1 MINIVVKDSFFV
13 NKFID
18 EETQQTTNLETTKTF
33 EISEPKLIIAIAK
46 DISRDLAKQTVAAV
60 VNGKQVDASF
70 LVSDDC
76 EIKFITNLDDD
87 SLEVIR
93 HSTAHL
99 LAQAVTELFDDVKVS
114 IGPVIENGFYYDFD
128 LTHRLSEEDFPA
140 IEKKMRQLV
149 AQDLQVQRLE
159 MARDEAKKYFAS
171 KNQEFK
177 VEILNNIPAHE
188 TISAY
193 QQGDFVDLCRGP
205 HLMKTSAIKAFK
217 LTKIAG
223 AYFKGDSNNKMLQR
237 IYGTAWRTQK
247 ELEQYLFML
256 EEAEK
261 RDHRKLGKQLNLF
274 MFSEYGQGFA
284 FWLPRGMTLR
294 DQLESFWKKLHLS
307 HGYQEIK
314 TPIMLSKELWQ
325 TSGHWENYR
334 ENMYVS
340 TIEDDS
346 IDREYAIKPM
356 NCPGCMLVY
365 KNDMHSYKELPIKY
379 SELGLVHRH
388 EASGALHGLFRV
400 RQFTQDDAHIFMLP
414 EQIEQ
419 EIIKVMELIDI
430 IYKKLGFEDYMIFL
444 ATKPDNAI
452 GGDNIWEKAETA
464 LQNAITKTKKPY
476 TLCPKDGA
484 FYGPKLDFKI
494 KDSLGRLWQLSTIQL
509 DFNLPERFDIHYIG
523 ADGNKHRPVM
533 LHRAIYGSL
542 ERLIGILIEHGA
554 GVLPLFCTPVQAM
567 VMNIS
572 EHQENYAK
580 SVYHHLQKHGIRAE
594 LDLTNEKIS
603 YKIRHHSTMKIP
615 YLLIVGDNEMEKD
628 QVTVREGQGGA
639 NLGNMSVHDFVKLIE
654 DKI

>member
-1 MINIVVKDSFFV
+1 MIKITVKDSFFV
-13 NKFID
+13 NKII
-18 EETQQTTNLETTKTF
+18 EENQQVTCLESTKTF
-33 EISEPKLIIAIAK
+33 EIPEPKSIIAIAK
-46 DISRDLAKQTVAAV
+46 DIHRDLAKQTVAAV
-60 VNGKQVDASF
+60 VNGKEVDASF

-76 EIKFITNLDDD
+76 EIKFITNLDDE

-99 LAQAVTELFDDVKVS
+99 LAQAVTELFEDVKVS

-128 LTHRLSEEDFPA
+128 LPHRLSEEDFPA

-159 MARDEAKKYFAS
+159 MPRDEAKEYFAS
-171 KNQEFK
+171 KTQEFK

-217 LTKIAG
+217 LTKISG

-247 ELEQYLFML
+247 ELDQYLFML

-294 DQLESFWKKLHLS
+294 DQLESFWKKLHLN
-307 HGYQEIK
+307 HDYQEIK

-452 GGDNIWEKAETA
+452 GGDDIWEKAETA

-567 VMNIS
+567 VVNIS

-580 SVYHHLQKHGIRAE
+580 SICHHLQKHNIRAE

>member
-1 MINIVVKDSFFV
+1 MIKITVKDSFFV
-13 NKFID
+13 NKII
-18 EETQQTTNLETTKTF
+18 EENQQVTCLELTKTF
-33 EISEPKLIIAIAK
+33 EITEPKSIIAIAK
-46 DISRDLAKQTVAAV
+46 DINRDLAKQTVAAV
-60 VNGKQVDASF
+60 VNGKEVDASF

-76 EIKFITNLDDD
+76 EIKFITNLDDE

-99 LAQAVTELFDDVKVS
+99 LAQAVTELFEDVKVS

-128 LTHRLSEEDFPA
+128 LPHRLSEEDFPA

-159 MARDEAKKYFAS
+159 MPRDKAKEYFAS
-171 KNQEFK
+171 KTQEFK

-217 LTKIAG
+217 LTKISG

-247 ELEQYLFML
+247 ELDQYLFML

-294 DQLESFWKKLHLS
+294 DQLESFWKKLHLN
-307 HGYQEIK
+307 HDYQEIK

-452 GGDNIWEKAETA
+452 GGEDIWGKAETA

-567 VMNIS
+567 VVNIS

-580 SVYHHLQKHGIRAE
+580 SICHHLQKHNIRAE

>member
-1 MINIVVKDSFFV
+1 MIKVVVKDSFFV
-13 NKFID
+13 NKNIED
-18 EETQQTTNLETTKTF
+18 NQHITPLVATKTL
-33 EISEPKLIIAIAK
+33 ELTEPKLVIAIAK
-46 DISRDLAKQTVAAV
+46 DLDRDLAKQTVAAII
-60 VNGKQVDASF
+60 NGKEVDASY
-70 LVSDDC
+70 LVTQDC
-76 EIKFITNLDDD
+76 EIKFITTLDEE

-99 LAQAVTELFDDVKVS
+99 LAHAVMELFDDVKVS

-128 LTHRLSEEDFPA
+128 LPHRISEEDFPA

-149 AQDLQVQRLE
+149 AQDISIKRLE
-159 MARDEAKKYFAS
+159 MSRTDAQKYFAE
-171 KNQEFK
+171 QGQDFK
-177 VEILNNIPAHE
+177 VEILSSIPEHE
-188 TISAY
+188 SISAY
-193 QQGDFVDLCRGP
+193 EQDKFVDLCRGP
-205 HLMKTSAIKAFK
+205 HLIRTSLMKAFK

-223 AYFKGDSNNKMLQR
+223 AYFKGDSKNKMLQR
-237 IYGTAWRTQK
+237 IYGTAWRSQQ
-247 ELEQYLFML
+247 ELDQYLFMVA
-256 EEAEK
+256 EAEK

-274 MFSEYGQGFA
+274 MFSEFGQGFA
-284 FWLPRGMTLR
+284 FWLPRGMVLR
-294 DQLESFWKKLHLS
+294 DQLEFFWKKLH
-307 HGYQEIK
+307 HDHDYQEIK

-325 TSGHWENYR
+325 ISGHWENYR

-356 NCPGCMLVY
+356 NCPGCVLVY
-365 KNDMHSYKELPIKY
+365 KHNMHSYKEFPIKY

-400 RQFTQDDAHIFMLP
+400 RQFTQDDAHVFMLQ

-419 EIIKVMELIDI
+419 EVVKVMELIDI
-430 IYKKLGFEDYMIFL
+430 IYKKLGFAEYMIFL
-444 ATKPDNAI
+444 ATKPENAI
-452 GGDNIWEKAETA
+452 GSDEIWEKAETA
-464 LQNAITKTKKPY
+464 LKNAITKTNKPY
-476 TLCPKDGA
+476 TLCPQDGA

-523 ADGNKHRPVM
+523 DDGNKHRPVM

-567 VMNIS
+567 VLNIS
-572 EHQENYAK
+572 EHQADYAQ
-580 SVYHHLQKHGIRAE
+580 SVCKHLKQHGIRAE
-594 LDLTNEKIS
+594 LDSSNEKIS

-615 YLLIVGDNEMEKD
+615 YLLIVGDNEIEQN

-639 NLGNMSVHDFVKLIE
+639 NLGNMSVHDFVKFIE
-654 DKI
+654 EKL